1 MAGAGWFGPVSFGP
15 VSFGAAWFCSP
26 PRGDGALRPSWL
38 GGLGAPPACGGGFT
52 GADWG
57 PCAGA
62 FGPFGAGWFG
72 GPTVSCGA
80 AGSFLVT
87 GGAASEFGAAG
98 PAS

>member
-1 MAGAGWFGPVSFGP
+1 
-15 VSFGAAWFCSP
+15 
-26 PRGDGALRPSWL
+26 L
-38 GGLGAPPACGGGFT
+38 GVLGAPPACGGMFA

-72 GPTVSCGA
+72 GPAGSCGV
-80 AGSFLVT
+80 AGSSLVT

-98 PAS
+98 AAA